1 MTTLDRAFV
10 KAYQRHGADSQGA
23 SAKPA
28 DAEPAAVS
36 PPADPSPAAPPPVTK
51 APRPGDVL
59 MALEQK
65 SASTSKLEVIR
76 LASRP
81 HADSDSTTRH
91 LPGVRIR
98 VDRVATTA
106 PPRFDQLASAIEPPA
121 GETGRVGTAERD
133 STEIDHPEAAP
144 VAHQDSAIVA
154 DQTGRVGTA
163 HHDSTDVA
171 RQGSFNDSPQDSSAV
186 AQPALADT
194 APQTG
199 RVGTAHHDSTDVARQ
214 GSFNDSPQD
223 SSDVAQPALADTA
236 PQDSP
241 GIGQQNAIDI
251 VHPNVTDSALD
262 DSVGSAHPALEA
274 EIAPDPQPQH
284 IPLPETISVTDAL
297 SEPYYASETAP
308 EATALCAS
316 ESVPDPNAALT
327 AAFQVDQLL
336 WPDLCTKL
344 GSSGVA
350 QFDQLADALLG
361 PDRREHRVVAV
372 AGSGPGAGSTTLL
385 LCLARHLVQGG
396 LKVAVVDADCRS
408 PALAQSV
415 GLAIEV
421 GWEQVLQGIV
431 PLEEVIVES
440 LADKL
445 AIVPR
450 VSALALDALAALRM
464 EENLNRLRE
473 RYEVL
478 LLDWGALEDPAD
490 AETLRLL
497 KQAARPD
504 RVLLVHDV
512 RQPNG
517 ERLAVLAQQFDAA
530 TVAVVENFAAR

>member
-154 DQTGRVGTA
+154 D
-163 HHDSTDVA
+163 
-171 RQGSFNDSPQDSSAV
+171 
-186 AQPALADT
+186 
-194 APQTG
+194 QTG

>member
-1 MTTLDRAFV
+1 
-10 KAYQRHGADSQGA
+10 
-23 SAKPA
+23 
-28 DAEPAAVS
+28 
-36 PPADPSPAAPPPVTK
+36 
-51 APRPGDVL
+51 

-65 SASTSKLEVIR
+65 PASTSKLEVIR

-81 HADSDSTTRH
+81 HADADSTTRH

-98 VDRVATTA
+98 VDRVPTAA

-121 GETGRVGTAERD
+121 DEPGRAGTAARD
-133 STEIDHPEAAP
+133 STEMDHPE
-144 VAHQDSAIVA
+144 VADVAQQDSTGVVHQDLAIVA

-163 HHDSTDVA
+163 HHDSTEVA
-171 RQGSFNDSPQDSSAV
+171 RQGSFNVSP
-186 AQPALADT
+186 
-194 APQTG
+194 
-199 RVGTAHHDSTDVARQ
+199 R
-214 GSFNDSPQD
+214 D
-223 SSDVAQPALADTA
+223 SSDVAQPAAADTA

-241 GIGQQNAIDI
+241 SIGQQKATDI
-251 VHPNVTDSALD
+251 VQQNVTDSAFD
-262 DSVGSAHPALEA
+262 DSVGSAQPSLEA
-274 EIAPDPQPQH
+274 EIAPDPQPQYV
-284 IPLPETISVTDAL
+284 PLPETISVTDAL

-316 ESVPDPNAALT
+316 EPVPDPHAALT

-450 VSALALDALAALRM
+450 VSALALDALSALRM

-497 KQAARPD
+497 KQAARAD

-530 TVAVVENFAAR
+530 TVAVVENFAAQ